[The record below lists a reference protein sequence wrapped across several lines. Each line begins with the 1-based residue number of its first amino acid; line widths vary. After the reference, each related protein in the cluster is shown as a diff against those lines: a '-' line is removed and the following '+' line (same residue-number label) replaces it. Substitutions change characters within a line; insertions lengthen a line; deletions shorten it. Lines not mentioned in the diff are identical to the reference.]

1 MDRFAS
7 VIALLALAACDAP
20 NRLAAPPELSAD
32 RLGGADIT
40 VHAGGSIQAAVTAA
54 APGTVIRIEP
64 GTYAEA
70 IHVSTAGLRL
80 VGARGHDGSGVV
92 IKNPGG
98 KDQGIAVDPG
108 SNGFALVNVVVQGFA
123 KNGVFLDGVD
133 GFLLSRVTA
142 QDNGEYGLFP
152 VHSSHGVIER
162 CRTSGHND
170 TGIYVGQSHDI
181 VVRNSVAFANV
192 NGIEFENSQRLR
204 AFGNETYDN
213 VVGILVVLLPGLD
226 VKTTS
231 DNLVADNKV
240 HDNNH
245 VNFAPAGDL
254 ASFVP
259 TGSGILVI
267 GAKRT
272 RVERNVITGNRF
284 TGIGVA
290 STLALGALAG
300 LPPSAFADIQPDP
313 AQVRIVDNAVTGN
326 GGAPPLLVFPTVDLL
341 WDGSGTGNCW
351 ARNRFR
357 TSFPATLPACR
368 VRGVHRGDED

>member
-1 MDRFAS
+1 MNRFPG
-7 VIALLALAACDAP
+7 VLALLTLAACDP
-20 NRLAAPPELSAD
+20 STRVVAPPALSAD
-32 RLGGADIT
+32 RLGGPDIV

-70 IHVSTAGLRL
+70 IHVSTAGLTL
-80 VGARGHDGSGVV
+80 VGARGHDGPAVV

-98 KDQGIAVDPG
+98 EDQGIAVAPG
-108 SNGFALVNVVVQGFA
+108 SDGFALVNVTVQGFA

-133 GFLLSRVTA
+133 GFLLSQVTA

-152 VHSSHGVIER
+152 VHSSHGLIER

-181 VVRNSVAFANV
+181 VVRGSVAFRNV
-192 NGIEFENSQRLR
+192 NGIEFENSQRLG

-245 VNFAPAGDL
+245 VNFAPVGDL

-259 TGSGILVI
+259 SGSGVLVI

-272 RVERNVITGNRF
+272 RVEHNVITGNRF

-300 LPPSAFADIQPDP
+300 LPPGAFADIQPDP

-326 GGAPPLLVFPTVDLL
+326 GGAPPLLLLPTVDLL

-351 ARNRFR
+351 AHNRFN
-357 TSFPATLPACR
+357 TTFPATLPGCQ
-368 VRGVHRGDED
+368 VRGVHGRDE